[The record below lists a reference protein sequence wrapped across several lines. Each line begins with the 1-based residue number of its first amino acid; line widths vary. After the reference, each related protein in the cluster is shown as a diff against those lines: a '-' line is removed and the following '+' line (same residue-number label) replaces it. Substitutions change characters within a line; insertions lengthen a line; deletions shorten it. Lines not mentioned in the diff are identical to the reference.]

1 MLKKKL
7 LFTVVISPFERDL
20 ITDDQ
25 AAILVD
31 EADAVVLSQHGSQ
44 AFREVPRL
52 VVLRG
57 DYNLA
62 CVGIVISP
70 HPFLV
75 TENGETVSLA
85 RVAGHPA
92 EPFGGVFVCGPVPDA
107 HSVLIGVHLHILR
120 YCTVAI
126 VRPSA
131 TAYVAANSENDSKH
145 GGSYAEQS
153 QAHLPGGIEK
163 RFEVEFHD
171 RFLLS
176 HIECG
181 KHDNL
186 SPGRK
191 IFTYNGTLK
200 QSLLMWYIYSAII
213 KVTPQTLR
221 YFAAETF
228 SCPLGQ
234 VPLVVSAINSTIK

>member
-1 MLKKKL
+1 M
-7 LFTVVISPFERDL
+7 
-20 ITDDQ
+20 
-25 AAILVD
+25 
-31 EADAVVLSQHGSQ
+31 
-44 AFREVPRL
+44 
-52 VVLRG
+52 
-57 DYNLA
+57 
-62 CVGIVISP
+62 
-70 HPFLV
+70 
-75 TENGETVSLA
+75 
-85 RVAGHPA
+85 
-92 EPFGGVFVCGPVPDA
+92 
-107 HSVLIGVHLHILR
+107 HLHILR
-120 YCTVAI
+120 YVTVAI
-126 VRPSA
+126 VHP
-131 TAYVAANSENDSKH
+131 AAIAFIEADCDNDGKY
-145 GGSYAEQS
+145 GSSCAEQS